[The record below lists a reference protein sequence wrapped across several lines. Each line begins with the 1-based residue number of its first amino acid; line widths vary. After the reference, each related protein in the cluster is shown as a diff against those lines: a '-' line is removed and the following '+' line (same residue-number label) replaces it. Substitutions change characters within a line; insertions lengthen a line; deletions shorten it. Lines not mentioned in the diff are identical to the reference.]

1 MLGVGQI
8 GKIVKGIA
16 NAKEQGGGLK
26 GAIKGVGKS
35 LTGGDTDDKLDRILA
50 AVETKGENTS
60 VVQPKSLQPL
70 PPGSVPVPGT
80 MANATIP
87 SSLQSSEML
96 DPNSQTS

>member
-1 MLGVGQI
+1 MIGLGQI
-8 GKIVKGIA
+8 GNIVKGIG

-26 GAIKGVGKS
+26 GAVKGIGKAI
-35 LTGGDTDDKLDRILA
+35 TGGDTDDKLDAILA
-50 AVETKGENTS
+50 AVSEKAPS
-60 VVQPKSLQPL
+60 SQPEKILQPM

-87 SSLQSSEML
+87 SSLQSDEML

>member
-1 MLGVGQI
+1 MLNFLPQI
-8 GKIVKGIA
+8 IKGA
-16 NAKEQGGGLK
+16 SNAKEQGGGLK
-26 GAIKGVGKS
+26 GAVKGIGKAI
-35 LTGGDTDDKLDRILA
+35 TGGDTDDKLDRILA
-50 AVETKGENTS
+50 AVSEKATS
-60 VVQPKSLQPL
+60 TQPEKVLQPM

>member
-1 MLGVGQI
+1 MLIPPKVF
-8 GKIVKGIA
+8 KGIA
-16 NAKEQGGGLK
+16 NRDEYGGGLK
-26 GAIKGVGKS
+26 GAIKGVGKAV
-35 LTGGDTDDKLDRILA
+35 TGGDTDDKLDRILA
-50 AVETKGENTS
+50 AVETQENT
-60 VVQPKSLQPL
+60 VQPPKGLQPM

>member
-1 MLGVGQI
+1 MLGLGQI
-8 GKIVKGIA
+8 GNIVKGIG

-26 GAIKGVGKS
+26 GAVKGIGKAM
-35 LTGGDTDDKLDRILA
+35 TGGDTDDKLDAILA
-50 AVETKGENTS
+50 AVTEKAPS
-60 VVQPKSLQPL
+60 SQPKKVLQPL

>member
-1 MLGVGQI
+1 MI
-8 GKIVKGIA
+8 AGIA
-16 NAKEQGGGLK
+16 PGKLIKGFANRDEYGGGLK
-26 GAIKGVGKS
+26 GAIKGIGKAV
-35 LTGGDTDDKLDRILA
+35 TGGDTDDKLDKILA
-50 AVETKGENTS
+50 AVSEDKSPTAP
-60 VVQPKSLQPL
+60 PKVLQPM

>member
-1 MLGVGQI
+1 MIGLGQI
-8 GKIVKGIA
+8 GNIVKGIG
-16 NAKEQGGGLK
+16 NAKEQGGGFKGALK
-26 GAIKGVGKS
+26 GIGKAV
-35 LTGGDTDDKLDRILA
+35 TGGDTDDKLDAILA
-50 AVETKGENTS
+50 AVSENNSPTTAP
-60 VVQPKSLQPL
+60 PKVLQPM